1 MDVIFRTADSRIT
14 HVVGPFVMVIGVLAG
29 IAAIVLSVVMETAGF
44 LALFIPAALALGGG
58 AFILR
63 GARRSRMH
71 IDSTGFTWAG
81 FLGQQQSVRWD
92 ALHRIAPPTS
102 GDRRLVALALL
113 RDGTTVPVRALWE
126 PPTLPSALTVGPNH
140 AEVYGTL
147 VTAHQRWLAARR

>member
-1 MDVIFRTADSRIT
+1 MDVIFRTAGSRIT

-71 IDSTGFTWAG
+71 IDSTGFT
-81 FLGQQQSVRWD
+81 
-92 ALHRIAPPTS
+92 
-102 GDRRLVALALL
+102 
-113 RDGTTVPVRALWE
+113 
-126 PPTLPSALTVGPNH
+126 
-140 AEVYGTL
+140 
-147 VTAHQRWLAARR
+147 